1 MSPSSQVAR
10 NLRPYIGT
18 VTVEHVTD
26 AIEQAETDLATTRTE
41 LQMARELVATLEHD
55 AKRIEIELVGLRSYA
70 QRRGLTPT
78 TDSSIASIGGI
89 DDGSV
94 VPISPGIAMAT
105 APAITDLMTMSR
117 NEAVSTVMSQ
127 APGPMDRS
135 SIHEQCALGGRDDTL
150 DDISLSLSGLKRAG
164 RVEKL
169 GRGLWRLVEQTPAF
183 G

>member
-1 MSPSSQVAR
+1 MALHR
-10 NLRPYIGT
+10 IF
-18 VTVEHVTD
+18 TVEHVTD
-26 AIEQAETDLATTRTE
+26 AIEQAEADLSNTRDE
-41 LQMARELVATLEHD
+41 LRMARELVATLEHD

-70 QRRGLTPT
+70 QRRGLTAAT
-78 TDSSIASIGGI
+78 SESTIASIGGI

-135 SIHEQCALGGRDDTL
+135 SIHEQCALGGRDDSL

-169 GRGLWRLVEQTPAF
+169 GRGLWRLVEQPSAT